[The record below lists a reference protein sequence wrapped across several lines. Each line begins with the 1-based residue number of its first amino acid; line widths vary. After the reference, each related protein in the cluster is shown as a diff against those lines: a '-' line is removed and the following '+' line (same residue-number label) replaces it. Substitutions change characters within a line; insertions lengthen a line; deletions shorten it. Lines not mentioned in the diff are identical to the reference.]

1 MVRLSEGV
9 GPSGGNVR
17 NTIKQTGGRNEDHLR
32 LETARQARH
41 LVEDRHED
49 LVCEMREGIKS
60 SIQVHNRRE
69 ASLGCSAATPD
80 EVTMALAE
88 VVWEIVHGDIG
99 VERFADLLRLV
110 PSEDFQ
116 HLL

>member
-1 MVRLSEGV
+1 MKI
-9 GPSGGNVR
+9 
-17 NTIKQTGGRNEDHLR
+17 TCD

-41 LVEDRHED
+41 LAEDRHED
-49 LVCEMREGIKS
+49 LVCEMREAIKS
-60 SIQVHNRRE
+60 SITAHNRRE

-88 VVWEIVHGDIG
+88 TVGLSCMMELASS
-99 VERFADLLRLV
+99 RFADLLRLV

-116 HLL
+116 QLL

>member
-1 MVRLSEGV
+1 MKI
-9 GPSGGNVR
+9 
-17 NTIKQTGGRNEDHLR
+17 TCD

-41 LVEDRHED
+41 SAEDRHESLAGEILD
-49 LVCEMREGIKS
+49 AIKA
-60 SIQVHNRRE
+60 SIRTRNRRE

-88 VVWEIVHGDIG
+88 TVWFLVHAGIG
-99 VERFADLLRLV
+99 VEPLADLARLV
-110 PSEDFQ
+110 PSEDFH